1 MLSPDEK
8 RLERKLWIGI
18 LLGPFAAGIN
28 TIVGFTVAHWIN
40 DVGRKRS
47 GFLVSAIDFLLCI
60 IAAWIAYRSY
70 RQLPDVD
77 DTKPEIGRRFFMAKM
92 GLILSTLSA
101 MIVLAGTL
109 ALIIL
114 GPSD

>member
-1 MLSPDEK
+1 MLSAEESKLDA
-8 RLERKLWIGI
+8 KLWLGI

-28 TIVGFTVAHWIN
+28 TVVGFTVAHWIN

-47 GFLVSAIDFLLCI
+47 GFLVSAIDFALCVAAAI
-60 IAAWIAYRSY
+60 IAASVY
-70 RQLPDVD
+70 RQLPDAD
-77 DTKPEIGRRFFMAKM
+77 DTKPEIGRRSFMVKM

-101 MIVLAGTL
+101 MIVVAGTL

>member
-1 MLSPDEK
+1 MLSPEER
-8 RLERKLWIGI
+8 RLDLKLWIGI

-47 GFLVSAIDFLLCI
+47 GFLVSAIDFTLCI
-60 IAAWIAYRSY
+60 ASALLAASVY
-70 RQLPDVD
+70 RQLPNAD
-77 DTKPEIGRRFFMAKM
+77 DSQPETGRRSFMAKM
-92 GLILSTLSA
+92 GVILSILSA
-101 MIVLAGTL
+101 MIVVAGTL
-109 ALIIL
+109 SLIIL